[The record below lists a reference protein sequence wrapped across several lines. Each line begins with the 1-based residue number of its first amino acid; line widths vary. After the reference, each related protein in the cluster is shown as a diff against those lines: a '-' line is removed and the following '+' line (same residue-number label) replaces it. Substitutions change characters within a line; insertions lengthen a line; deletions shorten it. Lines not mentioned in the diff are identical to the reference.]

1 MNECRIAIVGATG
14 AVGRTML
21 RILEEREF
29 PAGSVFAL
37 ASGRSAGTTV
47 RLRDE
52 DIPVTDLSDFDFAGV
67 DIALFSAG
75 GSVSLEH
82 APRATSAG
90 AVVVD
95 NTSAFRQEPDVPL
108 VVPEINPE
116 AIANRPRGIIANP
129 NCSTIQMVMALA
141 PIHRKAPIKRIV
153 VSTYQSVS
161 GAGNRAI
168 EELERT
174 SAEILRGEIPRAG
187 PAFPHVI
194 GFNCLPQIDVFLDD
208 GYTIEEHKMMME
220 TRKIFS
226 DDSIRVTATCVRV
239 PVMIGHSEAINVET
253 ESPLSP
259 DEVREILHNAP
270 GVEVMDDPAKASYPL
285 QLDCAGK
292 NSVFVG
298 RIRRDPSCP
307 NAIDMWVT
315 SDNLRKGA
323 ALNAVQIAEILVRDR
338 LIAR

>member
-1 MNECRIAIVGATG
+1 MGATG

-21 RILEEREF
+21 RILEERDF
-29 PAGSVFAL
+29 PAGSLFAL
-37 ASGRSAGTTV
+37 ASGRSAGTTI
-47 RLRDE
+47 RFYDE
-52 DIPVTDLSDFDFAGV
+52 DIPVTDLSGFDFTGV

-95 NTSAFRQEPDVPL
+95 NTSVFRQEPDVPL

-141 PIHRKAPIKRIV
+141 PIHRKTPIKRIV

-161 GAGNRAI
+161 GAGSRAV

-174 SAEILRGEIPRAG
+174 SAEILGGETPGAG

-208 GYTIEEHKMMME
+208 DYTKEEHKMMME
-220 TRKIFS
+220 TRKILS
-226 DDSIRVTATCVRV
+226 DDSIRITATCVRV

-253 ESPLSP
+253 ESPLSS
-259 DEVREILHNAP
+259 DEVREILRDAP
-270 GVEVMDDPAKASYPL
+270 GVEVIDDPARASYPL
-285 QLDCAGK
+285 QLDCVGK

-315 SDNLRKGA
+315 TDNLRKGA

-338 LIAR
+338 RIAL

>member
-1 MNECRIAIVGATG
+1 MNACRIAIVGATG

-21 RILEEREF
+21 RILEERDF
-29 PAGSVFAL
+29 PVERLFAL
-37 ASGRSAGTTV
+37 ASARSAGTTV
-47 RLRDE
+47 HFRDE
-52 DIPVTDLSDFDFAGV
+52 DIPVTDLSDFDFANV

-90 AVVVD
+90 AIVVD
-95 NTSAFRQEPDVPL
+95 NTSVFRQEPDVPL
-108 VVPEINPE
+108 VIPEVNPE
-116 AIANRPRGIIANP
+116 AIANRPGGIIANP

-141 PIHRKAPIKRIV
+141 PIHRKTRIKRIV

-161 GAGNRAI
+161 GAGARAV

-174 SAEILRGEIPRAG
+174 SLKILRGETPTAG

-194 GFNCLPQIDVFLDD
+194 GFNCLPHIDVFLDD
-208 GYTIEEHKMMME
+208 GYTKEEHKMIME
-220 TRKIFS
+220 TRKILS
-226 DDSIRVTATCVRV
+226 DDSIRITATCVRV
-239 PVMIGHSEAINVET
+239 PVMIGHSEAINLET

-259 DEVREILHNAP
+259 DEARDMLRDAP
-270 GVEVMDDPAKASYPL
+270 GVEVMDDPANTSYPL

-292 NSVFVG
+292 NPVFVG
-298 RIRRDPSCP
+298 RIRRDPSCQ

-315 SDNLRKGA
+315 TDNLRKGA
-323 ALNAVQIAEILVRDR
+323 ALNAVQIAEILARDR
-338 LIAR
+338 HIA

>member
-1 MNECRIAIVGATG
+1 MGATG

-21 RILEEREF
+21 RILEERDF
-29 PAGSVFAL
+29 PVERLFAL

-47 RLRDE
+47 RFGNE
-52 DIPVTDLSDFDFAGV
+52 DIPVSNLMDFDFAGV

-90 AVVVD
+90 AIVVD
-95 NTSAFRQEPDVPL
+95 NTSVFRREPGVPL
-108 VVPEINPE
+108 VVPEVNPE
-116 AIANRPRGIIANP
+116 AIADRPRGIIANP

-141 PIHRKAPIKRIV
+141 PIHRRTPIKRIV

-161 GAGNRAI
+161 GAGSRAV

-174 SAEILRGEIPRAG
+174 SAEILSGETPRAG
-187 PAFPHVI
+187 PVFPHVI

-208 GYTIEEHKMMME
+208 GYTKEEHKMMME

-253 ESPLSP
+253 ESPLTP
-259 DEVREILHNAP
+259 DEAREILRDAP

-315 SDNLRKGA
+315 TDNLRKGA

-338 LIAR
+338 RIAR

>member
-1 MNECRIAIVGATG
+1 MNACRIAVVGATG
-14 AVGRTML
+14 AVGHTMF
-21 RILEEREF
+21 RILQERDF
-29 PAGSVFAL
+29 PVDRIFAL
-37 ASGRSAGTTV
+37 ASRRSAGTTI
-47 RLRDE
+47 RFRDE

-82 APRATSAG
+82 AHRATSSG

-95 NTSAFRQEPDVPL
+95 NTSVFRQEPDVPL
-108 VVPEINPE
+108 VIPEVNPE

-141 PIHRKAPIKRIV
+141 PIHRKTPIKRII

-161 GAGNRAI
+161 GAGRRAV
-168 EELERT
+168 EELKRT
-174 SAEILRGEIPRAG
+174 SAEILNGERPKAG
-187 PAFPHVI
+187 PVFPHVI
-194 GFNCLPQIDVFLDD
+194 GFNCIPHIDAFHDD
-208 GYTIEEHKMMME
+208 GYTKEEHKMIME
-220 TRKIFS
+220 TRKILS
-226 DDSIRVTATCVRV
+226 DDSIRITATCVRV

-253 ESPLSP
+253 ESPLTP
-259 DEVREILHNAP
+259 DEVREILRDMP
-270 GVEVMDDPAKASYPL
+270 GVKILDDPASASYPL
-285 QLDCAGK
+285 QHDCAGK

-315 SDNLRKGA
+315 ADNLGKGA
-323 ALNAVQIAEILVRDR
+323 ALNAVQIAEILVRNR
-338 LIAR
+338 HIA